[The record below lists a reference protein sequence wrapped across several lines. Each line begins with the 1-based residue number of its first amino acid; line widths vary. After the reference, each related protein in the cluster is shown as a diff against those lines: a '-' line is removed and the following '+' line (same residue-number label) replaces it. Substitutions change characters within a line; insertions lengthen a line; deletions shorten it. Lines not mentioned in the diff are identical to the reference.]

1 MSIILSAVI
10 VIVNIINGLV
20 ITIVMMLTTMK
31 NVDGMVETAAETT

>member
-31 NVDGMVETAAETT
+31 SAAGMVETAAETT